1 MNPTTEDLAL
11 ARDLLRGCLRPASMA
26 DLIGD
31 SDNLADAGV
40 DSLATIELITRCED
54 ALGRDL
60 TDDES
65 TTLDSITAIARL
77 LSANPGGQGN

>member
-11 ARDLLRGCLRPASMA
+11 ARDLLRTCLRPASMA

-31 SDNLADAGV
+31 DDNLAHAGV

-54 ALGRDL
+54 ILGRDL
-60 TDDES
+60 TDEES
-65 TTLDSITAIARL
+65 TALDSVTAVARL
-77 LSANPGGQGN
+77 LATGPRGQGN